1 MHELRLPKQL
11 PRRSRTWPKAGTHLA
26 RSFLM
31 LASLV
36 AGISGCAMNVAD
48 LRVAGVV
55 WQIDNATLDPRGH
68 WDRIGATE
76 LLIQWTAVDGTAFVQ
91 TENLPVAAR
100 LPDWKR
106 IAGEPWARD
115 VILGLAGRFDE
126 REMLAADLMTLADVM
141 KMANPEAPKPADD
154 YQRYVAEETAAGRQP
169 LDRIGFSNALKGNGV
184 TQTIRNPD
192 GSETTIQVGGAAGAS
207 GGGKPLTESQA
218 KLTVFQTDMTQA
230 AEVLTQLEQS
240 YDPTNMQDATAGILG
255 DKWGSF
261 LQTSDGQIY
270 RSAAMQWLDSGIRI
284 RTGAA
289 ATEGEVARQYTSMF
303 PQPGDEPR
311 TVEYK
316 RRARENFQRS
326 VDAALKGVRDPITP
340 AAPDNMLAPSDKE
353 VGNTTST
360 GGAAVDMSDD
370 DFLKVMGLE

>member
-36 AGISGCAMNVAD
+36 AGISGCAMNGAD

-126 REMLAADLMTLADVM
+126 RAARGDIVNLAAASVQLAKLPTPLNVVGWYFPVEIDPTWAEAESLAPLLATLPRPLWISVYDSANVGPQALVDGLMKWLPQDVGVFFQDGVGVHAREAHIARHYADVM
-141 KMANPEAPKPADD
+141 SARLGKHRVRIIAEAFRPE
-154 YQRYVAEETAAGRQP
+154 
-169 LDRIGFSNALKGNGV
+169 
-184 TQTIRNPD
+184 
-192 GSETTIQVGGAAGAS
+192 VGGG
-207 GGGKPLTESQA
+207 
-218 KLTVFQTDMTQA
+218 F
-230 AEVLTQLEQS
+230 
-240 YDPTNMQDATAGILG
+240 
-255 DKWGSF
+255 
-261 LQTSDGQIY
+261 
-270 RSAAMQWLDSGIRI
+270 RSATPEELKPQVRTYAGYQVYLFDGPHYV
-284 RTGAA
+284 TGALMQHLLPL
-289 ATEGEVARQYTSMF
+289 R
-303 PQPGDEPR
+303 
-311 TVEYK
+311 
-316 RRARENFQRS
+316 
-326 VDAALKGVRDPITP
+326 
-340 AAPDNMLAPSDKE
+340 
-353 VGNTTST
+353 
-360 GGAAVDMSDD
+360 
-370 DFLKVMGLE
+370 